1 MTEWIDFS
9 VYAAMIVA
17 LWFVL
22 PMLSSRFTLRFVADR
37 NPEWLSSH
45 PEVATKLTGG
55 GWLRWVPY
63 AWGVLSLAVL
73 LIFQADLWPQAFGFV
88 PEEAARWE
96 TLKDLNS
103 TLLLPGI
110 LYFVGAGALFTWW
123 LQKAVPRADR
133 RQATLERRSIDDFV
147 PRWLRFAT
155 YSLIGAVL
163 LAWLVVGVFQLYSTP
178 IFWPRFALLAAMTAA
193 FAFFVRLGVNRSPNP
208 MDRVFGPGFRA
219 GEVRYGFAMHFLP
232 PVIGVVR
239 LYEEVANVTLVDIN
253 RAMHVG
259 VALIV
264 AVWGLRLAR
273 YFRPGHEGD
282 GAQRPFTATSSTS

>member
-110 LYFVGAGALFTWW
+110 LYFVGGALSSPGGCRK
-123 LQKAVPRADR
+123 LCHVPIAGR
-133 RQATLERRSIDDFV
+133 RRSSAG
-147 PRWLRFAT
+147 R
-155 YSLIGAVL
+155 
-163 LAWLVVGVFQLYSTP
+163 ST
-178 IFWPRFALLAAMTAA
+178 ISSRD
-193 FAFFVRLGVNRSPNP
+193 GSDSPHI
-208 MDRVFGPGFRA
+208 A
-219 GEVRYGFAMHFLP
+219 
-232 PVIGVVR
+232 
-239 LYEEVANVTLVDIN
+239 
-253 RAMHVG
+253 
-259 VALIV
+259 
-264 AVWGLRLAR
+264 
-273 YFRPGHEGD
+273 
-282 GAQRPFTATSSTS
+282 S